1 MKETLQGFVDRNGVR
16 DTYHSSFKSFSEEQ
30 LLEWGVSNSPVSVRY
45 WFYDYCATKCIIKNI
60 SGKVFINYWK
70 QVDQDFNLFS
80 KDIVF
85 RGIVEGIT

>member
-1 MKETLQGFVDRNGVR
+1 MKETLQGKFVDRNGVR
-16 DTYHSSFKSFSEEQ
+16 DTYGSSFKSFSEEQ
-30 LLEWGVSNSPVSVRY
+30 LLEWGGSNSPVSVRR
-45 WFYDYCATKCIIKNI
+45 FLRLLPTRCIIKNI

-85 RGIVEGIT
+85 RGIAEGIT